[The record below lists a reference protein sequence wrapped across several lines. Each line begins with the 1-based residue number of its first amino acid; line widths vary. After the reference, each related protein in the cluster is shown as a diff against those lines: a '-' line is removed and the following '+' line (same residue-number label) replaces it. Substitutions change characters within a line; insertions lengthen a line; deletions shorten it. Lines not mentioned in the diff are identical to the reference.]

1 MNWTTRASIFG
12 TVTIASIAIAQSASA
27 SFVIFVAG
35 NDAATL
41 QRVRTISPSAFA
53 TKINGQPAVQAG
65 IFNSENSADSLA
77 IALQQSGL
85 SAQKYFRTSGGKE
98 TDVQIPFPETTTSS
112 VFSTPSPQQ
121 VIIQP
126 SSVVQTLPQPSSFP
140 VESQQQPQPQ
150 PQIFSSAPQQAVTYS
165 NQYQQITTN
174 TVIPQVQTQ
183 QVLVPRW
190 QQVLVPETRQF
201 VTQTVVPQTQIVQT
215 SVPSGYV
222 QPTGFAQSTGFV
234 QPTGFAQS
242 TGFVQPTGFAQ
253 STGFVQPTGFAQST
267 DFAQSTGFVQQPTGF
282 VQSSGFSQAVNYVQ
296 PQTGFIPSS
305 TVVTTPYNNPV
316 ATNFTTTQSQP
327 IAANSF
333 SSGFNSGF
341 SNTTQSTQQ
350 VSQPAQIS
358 DFRYVTVVPTP
369 ANNQLLLS
377 QVRQYVPS
385 AFLSSSGRG
394 SFIHAGAYQN
404 RDSAEAVS
412 RYLRS
417 QGVDSRVLYF

>member
-12 TVTIASIAIAQSASA
+12 TVAIVSIAIAQSASA
-27 SFVIFVAG
+27 SFVIFVEG
-35 NDAATL
+35 NDTATL
-41 QRVRTISPSAFA
+41 QRVRTISPSAFT
-53 TKINGQPAVQAG
+53 TKINGQPAIQAG

-77 IALQQSGL
+77 ITLQQSGL

-98 TDVQIPFPETTTSS
+98 TDVQVPFPETTTSS
-112 VFSTPSPQQ
+112 VFSAPSPQQ
-121 VIIQP
+121 VVIQP
-126 SSVVQTLPQPSSFP
+126 SSVVQTLPQPSSFQ
-140 VESQQQPQPQ
+140 VESQS
-150 PQIFSSAPQQAVTYS
+150 QIFSSAPQQVATYS

-222 QPTGFAQSTGFV
+222 QPTGYTNQIQATGFV
-234 QPTGFAQS
+234 QPTGFVQS
-242 TGFVQPTGFAQ
+242 TGY
-253 STGFVQPTGFAQST
+253 
-267 DFAQSTGFVQQPTGF
+267 VQQPTGY

-305 TVVTTPYNNPV
+305 TVVTTPYNNSV
-316 ATNFTTTQSQP
+316 ATNFTATQSQP

-333 SSGFNSGF
+333 SNGFSSEF
-341 SNTTQSTQQ
+341 SNTTQLNQQ

-385 AFLSSSGRG
+385 AFFSSSGRG